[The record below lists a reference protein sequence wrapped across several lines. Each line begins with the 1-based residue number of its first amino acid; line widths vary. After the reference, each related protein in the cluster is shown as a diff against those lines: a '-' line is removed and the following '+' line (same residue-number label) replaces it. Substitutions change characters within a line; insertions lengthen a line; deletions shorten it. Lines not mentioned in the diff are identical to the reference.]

1 MSIKKL
7 PEYVVNRL
15 KAGEIVERP
24 KSIVKELV
32 ENSIDAGADH
42 IQITIKDGG
51 KNYISI
57 QDNWSGIQLSDMEL
71 LFERYATSKIE
82 TEEDLNSLVSYGFR
96 GEALA
101 TIAEVSKV
109 SVFSKTEYAEIA
121 TRMVKR
127 WNEIAMTHSPS
138 AFVHGTEVIVEDL
151 FYNVP
156 ARLKFLKSA
165 QTEFYYIYN
174 YFLDIALWHFEKSFV
189 FIKNDK
195 VIFDLPKHDSLMERV
210 NVLFKKDWTNDV
222 HPIDFQD
229 EVLSLQGLVSG
240 PNLRFGSGENI
251 KIFVN
256 SRPVNDKIIR
266 RALMDAYARQITP
279 GEYPLAILM
288 LEVKPSFVD
297 VNVHPAKLEVKF
309 LNSQR
314 VYNAVHEN
322 VKKVLWNNKIGSVG
336 ADYFYSKKEFST
348 KKEFGNG
355 NMNQKYSSNS
365 ASSIPA
371 SSDLFAFMW
380 WEKPNTSSVN
390 IGKHS
395 FFEFDREESA
405 GDNKWL
411 GEYQV
416 VGQLWNS
423 YIVLQNT
430 DTLYYIDQHALAE
443 RIAYEKMKKMV
454 DPKQEWSDGLKTELL
469 LNPVKF
475 DVVNIPNLEA
485 QIEKINTLGFDVSLL
500 WENKMVVYSV
510 PKIFILYPVVLE
522 SLFNHI
528 FYLEEMTFDHI
539 LDGVFATKACK
550 TSIKAGHKLSY
561 DQMVNLVKDWFENID
576 GMFVCQHGRPFFV
589 EIKKKNIDKLFDR

>member
-1 MSIKKL
+1 MPIKKL

-42 IQITIKDGG
+42 IQISIKDGW
-51 KNYISI
+51 KSYISV
-57 QDNWSGIQLSDMEL
+57 QDNGSGIQLSDMEL
-71 LFERYATSKIE
+71 LFERYATSKIK
-82 TEEDLNSLVSYGFR
+82 TEEDLHSLVSYGFR
-96 GEALA
+96 WEALA

-109 SVFSKTEYAEIA
+109 TVFSKTEYAEIA
-121 TRMVKR
+121 TKTIKR
-127 WNEIAMTHSPS
+127 GNEIAMTHSPS
-138 AFVHGTEVIVEDL
+138 SFEHGTQVMVEDL

-174 YFLDIALWHFEKSFV
+174 YFIDIALWHFDKSFI
-189 FIKNDK
+189 FTKNDK
-195 VIFDLPKHDSLMERV
+195 VIFNLEKHDNLIERV
-210 NVLFKKDWTNDV
+210 NALYKKDWTDDV
-222 HPIDFQD
+222 HTIDYQD
-229 EVLSLQGLVSG
+229 ELISLQWLVSW

-279 GEYPLAILM
+279 GEFPFAMLM
-288 LEVKPSFVD
+288 IEVKPSFVD

-309 LNSQR
+309 LNSQK
-314 VYNAVHEN
+314 VYNAVNEN
-322 VKKVLWNNKIGSVG
+322 VKKVLWDHKIWIVG

-348 KKEFGNG
+348 KKEFGNSS
-355 NMNQKYSSNS
+355 MNQNFPSHSSNW
-365 ASSIPA
+365 SSK
-371 SSDLFAFMW
+371 DLVAFMW
-380 WEKPNTSSVN
+380 WDKPNTPSVN
-390 IGKHS
+390 VGKS
-395 FFEFDREESA
+395 NFFEFDREESS

-423 YIVLQNT
+423 YIVLQNS

-475 DVVNIPNLEA
+475 DVMNIPNLENK
-485 QIEKINTLGFDVSLL
+485 IEEINKLGFDVSLL

-528 FYLEEMTFDHI
+528 FYLEKITFDHV
-539 LDGVFATKACK
+539 LDWVFATKACK

-561 DQMVNLVKDWFENID
+561 DQMVNLVKDGFENID